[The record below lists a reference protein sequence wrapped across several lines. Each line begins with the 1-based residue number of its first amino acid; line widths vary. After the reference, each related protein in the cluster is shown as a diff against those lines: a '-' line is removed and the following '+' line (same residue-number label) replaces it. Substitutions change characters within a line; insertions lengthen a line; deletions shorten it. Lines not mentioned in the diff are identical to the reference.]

1 MISELIKKASA
12 AFNGK
17 QASKETKPESS
28 NLSDDKQTIII
39 NTKNNVVMK
48 SKKCT
53 KCGKVLPLSEFN
65 KNKRT
70 SDGYQCQCR
79 ACAAKYNKS
88 YYEKKLG
95 IATKPQ
101 PAANASHSVPTLNP
115 KLADFHP
122 RELIEEL
129 RARNY
134 KGKLYITRE
143 IVV

>member
-1 MISELIKKASA
+1 MISKLIKKANKVLCNRQIGDTHKS
-12 AFNGK
+12 
-17 QASKETKPESS
+17 ESS
-28 NLSDDKQTIII
+28 KSLDDKQTIII

-79 ACAAKYNKS
+79 ECVAKYNKS
-88 YYEKKLG
+88 YYEKKHG
-95 IATKPQ
+95 ITIKPQ